1 MMMLTFSITGC
12 TFGDF
17 IRSYEPIPVV
27 TTPPFQPAVLYDNPA
42 DPQVP
47 TVYYDPYAP
56 MPFNQTGLVQPYSI
70 ASPSFFMPPTAT
82 MAMVYSDEFVCLP
95 PSYSTSSAPLSA
107 PAQLP
112 SDKIVE
118 RFEKFTCSSPPS
130 SPPAIDDNK
139 QSVTS
144 SNTTDNNAVSE

>member
-1 MMMLTFSITGC
+1 MLTFSITGC

-27 TTPPFQPAVLYDNPA
+27 TTPPYQPALLYNNPP
-42 DPQVP
+42 DLQVP

-56 MPFNQTGLVQPYSI
+56 VPFNQTGLVQPYPI
-70 ASPSFFMPPTAT
+70 ASPSFFVPPTTT
-82 MAMVYSDEFVCLP
+82 MAMVYSDEFICSP
-95 PSYSTSSAPLSA
+95 PSYSNPTPSAPLSA

-112 SDKIVE
+112 NDEMVK

-130 SPPAIDDNK
+130 SPAAIDDNK

-144 SNTTDNNAVSE
+144 SNTTDNDAVSE